1 MAYEISIFLENKIGH
16 FKRVTTVL
24 KENKINI
31 RSIFIND
38 TANGWGILNLLVD
51 QPEKAYEV
59 LSERSISVALRE
71 VIALE
76 MKDETGGLDDLL
88 LQVAQAG
95 VNFNNAAGR
104 IIEATSKAILI
115 LDVPDYEETI
125 EKLEKQGLKILDDS
139 TVYGRQNESN

>member
-59 LSERSISVALRE
+59 LSEKSISVALRK